1 MKANDAHQGELMSTL
16 TRQEDAELEVII
28 RDEETVDE
36 LTPNGIAAGLFGR
49 LDARIDAMWRA
60 AKQSDMWQY
69 VTNHGMPAGLYR
81 DLMVQVYHYTR
92 HNSLNQA
99 MTVIGVRPEDRPLLR
114 FIYRHADGE
123 LGHEQM
129 VLHDLRSAGL
139 LARDVQVDDLPR
151 LPATEALI
159 GYLAGLSLR
168 AGAGAVARLGY
179 SYWAESVYEHIA
191 PVLASAR
198 STLALSDRQMTFF
211 VAHSSV
217 DESHAHEVRQILA
230 KVVRADEQ
238 ADAVLATACTTL
250 WLTLEIL
257 NQAFRGWSERHDD
270 HR

>member
-1 MKANDAHQGELMSTL
+1 MSQL
-16 TRQEDAELEVII
+16 IMEENAELNDII
-28 RDEETVDE
+28 SGDDDLESPRMNGITVD
-36 LTPNGIAAGLFGR
+36 LFAR
-49 LDARIDAMWRA
+49 LDARIDAMWQA
-60 AKQSDMWQY
+60 AKRTDLWLH
-69 VTNHGMPAGLYR
+69 VTSYGMPADLYR

-99 MTVIGVRPEDRPLLR
+99 MTVIGVSPEERPLLR

-129 VLHDLRSAGL
+129 VLHDLRSVGL
-139 LARDVQVDDLPR
+139 LGRDIEVDDLPR

-168 AGAGAVARLGY
+168 PDAGAVARLGY

-191 PVLASAR
+191 PVLGAAR
-198 STLALSDRQMTFF
+198 SSLALTDRQMTFF
-211 VAHSSV
+211 VAHSSI
-217 DESHAHEVRQILA
+217 DEGHAHEVQQVVT
-230 KVVRADEQ
+230 KVVRTARQ
-238 ADAVLATACTTL
+238 ADAVFETARTTL

-257 NQAFRGWSERHDD
+257 NQAFQAWSERHAE

>member
-1 MKANDAHQGELMSTL
+1 VSQIIVNES
-16 TRQEDAELEVII
+16 AELDAII
-28 RDEETVDE
+28 NGDEISDS
-36 LTPNGIAAGLFGR
+36 PRMNGIAVDLFRR
-49 LDARIDAMWRA
+49 LDARIGAMWQA
-60 AKQSDMWQY
+60 AKHSDMWRH
-69 VTNHGMPAGLYR
+69 VTSHGMPADLYR

-99 MTVIGVRPEDRPLLR
+99 TTVIGVSPEERPLLR

-129 VLHDLRSAGL
+129 VVHDLRSAGL
-139 LARDVQVDDLPR
+139 LDRDVDIDDLPR

-191 PVLASAR
+191 PMLGAAR
-198 STLALSDRQMTFF
+198 SSLALNDRQMTFF
-211 VAHSSV
+211 VAHSSI
-217 DESHAHEVRQILA
+217 DEGHAHEVQQVAA
-230 KVVRADEQ
+230 KVVRTAEQ
-238 ADAVLATACTTL
+238 ADAVLQTAHTTL

-257 NQAFRGWSERHDD
+257 NQAFHAWSERHAGD
-270 HR
+270 R